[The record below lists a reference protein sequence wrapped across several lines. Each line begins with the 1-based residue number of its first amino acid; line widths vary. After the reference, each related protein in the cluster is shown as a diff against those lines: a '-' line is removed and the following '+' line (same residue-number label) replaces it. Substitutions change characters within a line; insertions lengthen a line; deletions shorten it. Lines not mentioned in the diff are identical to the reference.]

1 MDAENKRHLD
11 SSEKNMEWSRL
22 HRQTQIDKDRA
33 VELEAMRMKAQ
44 TTIDMVWEN
53 KEKDLNLNWSIGI
66 IGEESLQNM
75 KIWINGQL
83 PPRLVKLDKDNKYD
97 GTLAYLFGTIW
108 ET

>member
-1 MDAENKRHLD
+1 
-11 SSEKNMEWSRL
+11 
-22 HRQTQIDKDRA
+22 
-33 VELEAMRMKAQ
+33 
-44 TTIDMVWEN
+44 
-53 KEKDLNLNWSIGI
+53 
-66 IGEESLQNM
+66 M